1 MSISATWTDLGL
13 SSAFGSILCSC
24 FCIAVIEKRECHNRK
39 WDFVNG
45 SKFRERHRRVQRL
58 VDCPAAYIHLFN
70 CHTFQNYF
78 TTGPKKDTRYA
89 PITRAP
95 QRIPPDPYKQKAPR
109 NTA

>member
-39 WDFVNG
+39 CDFVNG

-58 VDCPAAYIHLFN
+58 VDCPAAYTLVQLSYFSKLFY
-70 CHTFQNYF
+70 H
-78 TTGPKKDTRYA
+78 GPKEGHTIR
-89 PITRAP
+89 
-95 QRIPPDPYKQKAPR
+95 PDNKGSPAY
-109 NTA
+109 TS